1 MLFKEAIYTD
11 LRINTSEDA
20 DNLNQEYDF
29 ISLLNNCRIE
39 KVNST
44 SKYFKNKWNLFL
56 QILWFSDEN
65 CSILL
70 WNLLFRLE
78 RILFYQKRGG

>member
-1 MLFKEAIYTD
+1 MEAIYTD

-39 KVNST
+39 KVNSI
-44 SKYFKNKWNLFL
+44 SKTNGIYSCKYCGFL
-56 QILWFSDEN
+56 T
-65 CSILL
+65 
-70 WNLLFRLE
+70 
-78 RILFYQKRGG
+78 

>member
-1 MLFKEAIYTD
+1 MEAIYTD

-44 SKYFKNKWNLFL
+44 SKNVKNKWNLFL
-56 QILWFSDEN
+56 QILLFSDEN
-65 CSILL
+65 YSILL
-70 WNLLFRLE
+70 
-78 RILFYQKRGG
+78 